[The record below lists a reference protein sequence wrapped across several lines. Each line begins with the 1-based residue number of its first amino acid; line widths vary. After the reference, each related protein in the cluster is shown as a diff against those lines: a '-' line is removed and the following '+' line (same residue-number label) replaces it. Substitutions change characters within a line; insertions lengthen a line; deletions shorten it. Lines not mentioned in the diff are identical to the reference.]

1 MNLLTDSLPTKI
13 LIKNKVFHINCD
25 YRTVIKIILAFEDE
39 ELTPNEKSYIMLKLL
54 YKEDIP
60 DDYLEEAIKKAI
72 KFIDLGQEIKETE
85 PVQRVFSYKKDG
97 NYIFSGI
104 NQTHHIDLES
114 MPNLHWWKFMALFM
128 DMGTECT
135 FNELIYYRKRK
146 IEGKLTKEEK
156 KKYREIKDLVSLE
169 ETKKINTAKQK
180 FLDEL
185 RGGDNG
191 QL

>member
-1 MNLLTDSLPTKI
+1 
-13 LIKNKVFHINCD
+13 
-25 YRTVIKIILAFEDE
+25 
-39 ELTPNEKSYIMLKLL
+39 
-54 YKEDIP
+54 
-60 DDYLEEAIKKAI
+60 
-72 KFIDLGQEIKETE
+72 
-85 PVQRVFSYKKDG
+85 
-97 NYIFSGI
+97 
-104 NQTHHIDLES
+104 
-114 MPNLHWWKFMALFM
+114 MALFM